1 MALNSHVTTVV
12 RSIVPETARINRY
25 ELSCSDFWELP
36 SFTAGAHIDVVLPD
50 GNTRQYSL
58 CSDPADKHRYQIA
71 VLREEAGRGGSMF
84 MHQGLA
90 PGAMLQVSMPRN
102 LFALSPVAAR
112 HIFIAGGIGITPF
125 ISMIAE
131 LERRGGHYELHYC
144 SRSRDDAAFM
154 AMLMPRATRG
164 TVHFY
169 HRSGLDSRLLDLQTL
184 FQTRQPGDHA
194 YCCGPER
201 LLNGF
206 IDATQEW
213 PVEAVHYERFGKDA
227 TVIESAPYEVR
238 LARSNRVVQV
248 AQNQPLSAA
257 LMAAGAPLKVACEA
271 GVCGNC
277 KVRYLAGSPIHRDL
291 ILSDEERLEEVLTC
305 VSGCVDNE
313 LVLDL

>member
-12 RSIVPETARINRY
+12 RSVVAETPRINRY

-36 SFTAGAHIDVVLPD
+36 PFTAGAHIDVVLPD
-50 GNTRQYSL
+50 GNSRQYSL
-58 CSDPADKHRYQIA
+58 CGDPADRHRYQIA
-71 VLREEAGRGGSMF
+71 VLREDTGRGGSKL
-84 MHQGLA
+84 MHQKLM
-90 PGAMLQVSMPRN
+90 PGAVLPVSLPRN
-102 LFALSPVAAR
+102 LFALSPFAAR

-131 LERRGGHYELHYC
+131 LERRGGRYELHYC
-144 SRSRDDAAFM
+144 ARSPEDAAFM
-154 AMLMPRATRG
+154 AMLTPRATRG
-164 TVHFY
+164 AVHFY
-169 HRSGLDSRLLDLQTL
+169 HRGGPGSRALDLPAL
-184 FQTRQPGDHA
+184 FQTRQSGDHA

-206 IDATQEW
+206 IEATQDW
-213 PVEAVHYERFGKDA
+213 PAESVHYERFGKDTTA
-227 TVIESAPYEVR
+227 IESPAYDVR
-238 LARSNRVVQV
+238 LARSNRIVHV
-248 AQNQPLSAA
+248 AANQPLSAA

-291 ILSDEERLEEVLTC
+291 ILSDEERLEDVLTC
-305 VSGCVDNE
+305 VSGCVDNA